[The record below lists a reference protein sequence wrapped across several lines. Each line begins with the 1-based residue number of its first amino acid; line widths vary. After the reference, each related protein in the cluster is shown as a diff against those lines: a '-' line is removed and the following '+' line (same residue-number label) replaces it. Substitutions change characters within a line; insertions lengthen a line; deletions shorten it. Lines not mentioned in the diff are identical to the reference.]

1 MTRTGEAICVELIS
15 RITLA
20 IVSTIFVLTLLC
32 APDTVD
38 LAFVNIYDK
47 VTKGWMVF
55 IMYIPR
61 TM

>member
-38 LAFVNIYDK
+38 LAFVYIYDK
-47 VTKGWMVF
+47 GTKGWMVF
-55 IMYIPR
+55 ILYIPR